1 MQGSGGSRRNPLVS
15 ALLFAILYLA
25 ISSAF
30 YRVYHGR
37 FYFENFYLFNW
48 FEYVLGAIVMAAA
61 AGVQE
66 AVRNLI
72 GRS

>member
-1 MQGSGGSRRNPLVS
+1 MPGSGGSRRSPLVS

-48 FEYVLGAIVMAAA
+48 FEYVLGAIVMAVVAA
-61 AGVQE
+61 LQE
-66 AVRNLI
+66 VIRNRM

>member
-1 MQGSGGSRRNPLVS
+1 MAGSGGSRRSPLVS

-48 FEYVLGAIVMAAA
+48 FEFVLGAIVMAVV
-61 AGVQE
+61 AGLQE
-66 AVRNLI
+66 AVRNRM

>member
-1 MQGSGGSRRNPLVS
+1 MAGKGASGRSPLVS

-25 ISSAF
+25 ISSTF

-37 FYFENFYLFNW
+37 FYFESFYLFNW
-48 FEYVLGAIVMAAA
+48 FEFVLGAIVMAVA

-66 AVRNLI
+66 AIRNRI